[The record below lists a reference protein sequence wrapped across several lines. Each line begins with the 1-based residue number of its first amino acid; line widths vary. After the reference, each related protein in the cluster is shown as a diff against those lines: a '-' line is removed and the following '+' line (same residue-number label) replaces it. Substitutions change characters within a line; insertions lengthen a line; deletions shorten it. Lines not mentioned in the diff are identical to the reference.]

1 MGVSWRIRESNPR
14 PRACWARALPTEL
27 IPHWIFRHL
36 PTTSTTD
43 LSYPPTPPKDIA
55 ATVKVP
61 LRFATQL
68 LVLNRLPLIPYRS
81 NLTLSKNW
89 HFSLL
94 LRPWIEHGASR
105 SSVLRSP
112 NWAIEAQSPLPKV
125 YILFP
130 QFFSLFELPIAFLVK
145 WRQNRNHQWQN
156 SSSPHLLA
164 RYEVSVFSFSKSRN
178 QVFLG
183 PRPPPL
189 GGWQQYLSIRSKWV
203 ATLIDIHSSCLIP
216 VGRG

>member
-1 MGVSWRIRESNPR
+1 MSVSWRIRESNPR

-27 IPHWIFRHL
+27 IPHWNFRHL

-112 NWAIEAQSPLPKV
+112 NWAIEARDWRHFEKNVGGASITSSDQLLMDWFSWIIWSWGQEP
-125 YILFP
+125 IL
-130 QFFSLFELPIAFLVK
+130 QHKKIWYLVCDTQCFI
-145 WRQNRNHQWQN
+145 WCYQ
-156 SSSPHLLA
+156 A
-164 RYEVSVFSFSKSRN
+164 
-178 QVFLG
+178 
-183 PRPPPL
+183 
-189 GGWQQYLSIRSKWV
+189 
-203 ATLIDIHSSCLIP
+203 
-216 VGRG
+216 

>member
-1 MGVSWRIRESNPR
+1 MSVSWRIRESNPR

-27 IPHWIFRHL
+27 IPHWNFRHL

-112 NWAIEAQSPLPKV
+112 NWAIKAVITTFYQGPISFAQQVRRWSPVHQHPSSAEGVRGRLRGRQCWLAGGTGQHLLYNPHLSNNETPV
-125 YILFP
+125 S
-130 QFFSLFELPIAFLVK
+130 FFSSHF
-145 WRQNRNHQWQN
+145 WRPRVVRLDGTE
-156 SSSPHLLA
+156 SKAHL
-164 RYEVSVFSFSKSRN
+164 SVGIFF
-178 QVFLG
+178 F
-183 PRPPPL
+183 
-189 GGWQQYLSIRSKWV
+189 
-203 ATLIDIHSSCLIP
+203 
-216 VGRG
+216 